1 MYLVQ
6 MIGVGNSYVLVI
18 KGGILAEIVPKLAL
32 HFTPL
37 FVLWYVWKYYDH
49 IVCAV
54 LAASPG
60 AVCHSTLAS

>member
-1 MYLVQ
+1 MHLVQ
-6 MIGVGNSYVLVI
+6 MIRVGNSYVLAI

-32 HFTPL
+32 HFTL
-37 FVLWYVWKYYDH
+37 LVLWYAWKYYDH
-49 IVCAV
+49 IVCAI